1 MAGKRGNPNLREVG
15 KATRWKK
22 GQSGNPGGARKG
34 LSITR
39 LVRDLLQQPAVDGS
53 TATNA
58 DMVAAVIVNRAKAG
72 DSIFTP
78 LVWRYVDGDPKQ
90 AGEQALRELAE
101 KIGPALGI
109 DADELLTSFLAD
121 LGAA

>member
-1 MAGKRGNPNLREVG
+1 MNPRGTPENLRPFP
-15 KATRWKK
+15 K
-22 GQSGNPGGARKG
+22 GVSGNPGGQRKG

-39 LVRDLLQQPAVDGS
+39 LVREKLQEAAHEGS

-58 DMVAAVIVNRAKAG
+58 EMVAAMVVNLAKAG
-72 DSIFTP
+72 HPVFTP

-90 AGEQALRELAE
+90 TGEAALRELAE
-101 KIGPALGI
+101 KLAPKLGL
-109 DADELLTSFLAD
+109 DAEDLLREFLTD